1 MSSADNI
8 KEIDIEYKLSYQ
20 DPIKKCHITTNVV
33 LDTKQLKSLSVRMM
47 DVRWNVLRKSQVD
60 KI

>member
-20 DPIKKCHITTNVV
+20 AKKCHITTSVV
-33 LDTKQLKSLSVRMM
+33 LDTKQLKSPSVRMI
-47 DVRWNVLRKSQVD
+47 DVRWNIFE
-60 KI
+60 KIPS